1 MAYEAESKKDWMQ
14 FLSDTSLLW
23 EHWNIARGA
32 KTAEM
37 PNILQVS
44 CLRITSCLAVNSCC
58 SQQKPQSGCK
68 GAFCSAVRADTQKQ
82 SDSTAHISHLKLLIL
97 GKLLVT
103 RLTERQRLNL
113 KFIKSLN
120 INKSNIAW
128 AIASDVF
135 DVNKYWFSLIKHK
148 MLSAY
153 CLQAF
158 WLF

>member
-1 MAYEAESKKDWMQ
+1 MTYEAESKKEWMQ

-44 CLRITSCLAVNSCC
+44 CLRITSCFAVNSCC

-82 SDSTAHISHLKLLIL
+82 KWLNSSYITLKAAYT
-97 GKLLVT
+97 GKT
-103 RLTERQRLNL
+103 TGYKTDREAE
-113 KFIKSLN
+113 IKSE
-120 INKSNIAW
+120 
-128 AIASDVF
+128 V
-135 DVNKYWFSLIKHK
+135 H
-148 MLSAY
+148 
-153 CLQAF
+153 
-158 WLF
+158 